1 MEQRASSRRLLSVFF
16 FFAIHQRGILIYSN
30 GHSVITSRARFMR
43 RTDSPLSPRQRKQA
57 SVKSLSGFQEL
68 AAEYQSSSSST
79 ACNKNDRTRS
89 RRSVVTVCVG
99 LMQAG
104 DEPPPH
110 QTRTRER
117 KRERG
122 RDAKQCDPAASK
134 QAKKKK
140 RKRPPSFQ
148 VFISFFLRRLI
159 VWFNPILVNNF
170 HRMHLMFILYFLVT
184 SEERDVEKKKK
195 NK

>member
-1 MEQRASSRRLLSVFF
+1 MEQRASSRRPLSVFF
-16 FFAIHQRGILIYSN
+16 FCFFAIHQRGILIYSN

-134 QAKKKK
+134 QAKKK
-140 RKRPPSFQ
+140 RENVLRPFKFSS
-148 VFISFFLRRLI
+148 VFFTPIDRLI
-159 VWFNPILVNNF
+159 
-170 HRMHLMFILYFLVT
+170 
-184 SEERDVEKKKK
+184 
-195 NK
+195 

>member
-1 MEQRASSRRLLSVFF
+1 MQPKYVSKPLIVNISFFPVHGTESLLSPSIVRVFF
-16 FFAIHQRGILIYSN
+16 CFFAIHQRGILIYSN
-30 GHSVITSRARFMR
+30 GHSVITSRAQFMR

-110 QTRTRER
+110 QTR
-117 KRERG
+117 KREREG
-122 RDAKQCDPAASK
+122 CKAVRSSRFKTS
-134 QAKKKK
+134 KKKK
-140 RKRPPSFQ
+140 EKTSSVLSSFHQ
-148 VFISFFLRRLI
+148 FFFTPIDHLI
-159 VWFNPILVNNF
+159 
-170 HRMHLMFILYFLVT
+170 
-184 SEERDVEKKKK
+184 
-195 NK
+195 